1 MTLVDLIQGI
11 YIQKQK
17 WILLIVR
24 VESFINS

>member
-24 VESFINS
+24 AVQKAL